1 MIDMNY
7 CKKKIK
13 MHMDLETRSFI
24 HFFLACKRR
33 FKSMN
38 QERLKKYQLRKAQ
51 NIVNHTYSQSPFFNK
66 LYSKSDLND
75 VWNLP
80 MVNKSVMMDNLT
92 DYNTEGLIKEQLID
106 FCLRIESTHN
116 YEERF
121 GKYNVAMSSGTSGNK
136 GIVIT
141 SPAEEKYLRAAF
153 FARFSFPKTLKLNI
167 AFILRVTTPA
177 FQIDSFGQK
186 LTHISQL
193 NPIENILKSLQE
205 LQPNVLAGP
214 PSMLRLI
221 SKEINEGRLDINPP
235 RVVSFAEILYPE
247 VEKELE
253 EIYGCKIHQIYQA
266 SEGPIAMSCKHG
278 SLHINEDIINV
289 QTFNSDGTVT
299 HPGEACYKMIVTDLH
314 RRTQPIIRY
323 ELNDLITI
331 SPKNCECGSSFRV
344 IEQIQG
350 RNDDLLWSHRKDT
363 GKLQFIFPDYLRRAV
378 ISSSEEIVE
387 YQVIQKSF
395 TSLEVRLKLRSEES
409 PKEEIIGI
417 VENKLKQVFE
427 SYSCEMPKIKTCFE
441 KEEIHPISNKLVRIQ
456 RNFEI

>member
-1 MIDMNY
+1 
-7 CKKKIK
+7 
-13 MHMDLETRSFI
+13 MDFETKSFI
-24 HFFLACKRR
+24 YFFLACKRR
-33 FKSMN
+33 FKKMN
-38 QERLKKYQLRKAQ
+38 QEKLEKYQLTKAQ
-51 NIVNHTYSQSPFFNK
+51 NIVKYVYSSSPFFNRHY
-66 LYSKSDLND
+66 LRSNLND
-75 VWNLP
+75 VWKLP
-80 MVNKSVMMDNLT
+80 TVNKSIMMDNLT
-92 DYNTEGLIKEQLID
+92 DYNTEGLIKQRLVD
-106 FCLRIESTHN
+106 FCLRIEKTQN

-141 SPAEEKYLRAAF
+141 SPIEEKYLRAAF
-153 FARFSFPKTLKLNI
+153 FARFSFPKTLRLNI

-193 NPIENILKSLQE
+193 NPLESILKSLQE

-214 PSMLRLI
+214 PSMLQLI
-221 SKEINEGRLDINPP
+221 SKEINEGRLDIKPP

-253 EIYGCKIHQIYQA
+253 EVYGCKIHQIYQA

-278 SLHINEDIINV
+278 SLHINEDIIKV
-289 QTFNSDGTVT
+289 QTFNSDGTIT
-299 HPGEACYKMIVTDLH
+299 NPGETCYKMVVTDLH
-314 RRTQPIIRY
+314 RKTQPIIRY

-331 SPKNCECGSSFRV
+331 SPKSCECGSSFRV

-350 RNDDLLWSHRKDT
+350 RSDDLLWSHRTDT
-363 GKLQFIFPDYLRRAV
+363 GELQFIFPDYLRRAV

-395 TSLEVRLKLRSEES
+395 TNLEVRLQLKDDDSSKEKIIKLTET
-409 PKEEIIGI
+409 
-417 VENKLKQVFE
+417 NLKHVFE
-427 SYSCEMPKIKTCFE
+427 SYSCEIPKIKIYF
-441 KEEIHPISNKLVRIQ
+441 KRAQPNPVSQKLVRIQ
-456 RNFEI
+456 RDFKV